1 MSNRPPSP
9 PSPLSPP
16 TATSLPVGT
25 SDEKRVLTTTPQLT
39 TSIDDFLGYRPD
51 EETLETIL
59 LELDRRAYVEC
70 VTITRTG
77 DYVWDLSESPD
88 RIADAIADAVMA
100 SLHSWL
106 QGDTATE
113 D

>member
-16 TATSLPVGT
+16 TATSLPVDT
-25 SDEKRVLTTTPQLT
+25 SDENRVLATTPQLT
-39 TSIDDFLGYRPD
+39 TSIDDVLGYRPD
-51 EETLETIL
+51 EETLERIL
-59 LELDRRAYVEC
+59 LELDRCSYVEC

-88 RIADAIADAVMA
+88 RIADAIAEAVVA

-106 QGDTATE
+106 RGYTAVE
-113 D
+113 N